1 MCELPD
7 AFRIKE
13 WVKMEGIL
21 CVCMRASGWKLG
33 NLQRG
38 WGERW
43 MDLRIRGRD
52 EKSWWK
58 REDDSK

>member
-1 MCELPD
+1 M
-7 AFRIKE
+7 KT
-13 WVKMEGIL
+13 EGTR

-38 WGERW
+38 CGEGW
-43 MDLRIRGRD
+43 MDLRIRGGD

-58 REDDSK
+58 GEDDSE